1 MFLFK
6 KSFDSKVYG
15 WSRKDNIP
23 NVGDELARKI
33 VREILLFNDIN
44 ETDFLKKIKNQKL
57 MSIGSVMH
65 FAKTQDV
72 IWGTGVN
79 GKVDINLHKFGQL
92 DVRAVRGPKTRNFL
106 MERNIEVPE
115 IYGDPALLS
124 SMFFPKAAFTNLE
137 TRKPFLVI
145 PHMSEINTYRK
156 KFSED
161 SICSP
166 LQYPFDFIKKILSAE
181 KIYSSSLHGIILA
194 ETYGIPVVWMRSDNG
209 EDDFKYYDYYE
220 GTGRHSP
227 PKEFS
232 FEGFKCL
239 EFSEILDLEKI
250 QINLLKSFPLDFWNK
265 RI

>member
-92 DVRAVRGPKTRNFL
+92 DVRAVRGPKTRKFL
-106 MERNIEVPE
+106 M
-115 IYGDPALLS
+115 
-124 SMFFPKAAFTNLE
+124 
-137 TRKPFLVI
+137 
-145 PHMSEINTYRK
+145 
-156 KFSED
+156 
-161 SICSP
+161 
-166 LQYPFDFIKKILSAE
+166 
-181 KIYSSSLHGIILA
+181 
-194 ETYGIPVVWMRSDNG
+194 
-209 EDDFKYYDYYE
+209 
-220 GTGRHSP
+220 
-227 PKEFS
+227 
-232 FEGFKCL
+232 
-239 EFSEILDLEKI
+239 
-250 QINLLKSFPLDFWNK
+250 
-265 RI
+265 